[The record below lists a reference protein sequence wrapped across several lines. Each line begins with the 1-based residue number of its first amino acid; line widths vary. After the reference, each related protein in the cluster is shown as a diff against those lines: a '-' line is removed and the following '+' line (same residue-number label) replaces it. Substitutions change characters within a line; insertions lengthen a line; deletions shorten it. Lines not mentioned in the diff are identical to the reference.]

1 MGTFKHIGEYK
12 CICGREFTN
21 SQSYNG
27 HLARCKIYQQQKR
40 GDDYESWAADY
51 KSKLD
56 KAAQDNGL
64 RLAEEASIRKEVEE
78 QAWLS
83 EGHYCEKCG
92 KLITKKFGTGRFCSQ
107 SCANSHEWDSEG
119 KEKISIGV
127 KKYFEEH
134 PDRVISYST
143 GLCTPEIVAKANET
157 KRKNR
162 EAKKL
167 ENKNYMA
174 DVIPTIEKGTH
185 KKGWQPRNIRWSYPE
200 KFWKQVFENN
210 NVDYIHGEY
219 VHNEK
224 TGLGAAVYELDFL
237 IDGKYDI
244 EIDGGTHTKFEDV
257 KEKDIRRDAYLTSLG
272 YIVYRIP
279 WINPVSIE
287 KKNQVYQQ
295 IVDLFEFLGKELI
308 TKKD

>member
-56 KAAQDNGL
+56 KAAQEQGQQ
-64 RLAEEASIRKEVEE
+64 RLLESEERKKQEE
-78 QAWLS
+78 KNWVS

-92 KLITKKFGTGRFCSQ
+92 KLMDHKYGSGRFCSQ
-107 SCANSHEWDSEG
+107 ICANRYTSNEFANNIEA
-119 KEKISIGV
+119 KF
-127 KKYFEEH
+127 KKSNKVRLQHGNLPITFEQYLESGE
-134 PDRVISYST
+134 R
-143 GLCTPEIVAKANET
+143 K
-157 KRKNR
+157 KNR
-162 EAKKL
+162 KKRVSKEETNQYL
-167 ENKNYMA
+167 S
-174 DVIPTIEKGTH
+174 DILPQVEKGAN

-224 TGLGAAVYELDFL
+224 AGLGAAVYELDFL

-244 EIDGGTHTKFEDV
+244 EIDGSLHEKFEDV
-257 KEKDIRRDAYLTSLG
+257 KKKDIRRDAYLTSLG

-287 KKNQVYQQ
+287 KKDLVYQQ
-295 IVDLFEFLGKELI
+295 IVDLFNFLGKELI